1 MFTEAFWFDT
11 SGVGEA
17 FCIWSGVLIS
27 RHGEVFLLSRGKSS
41 LVSRIRSIWTG
52 DRCREP
58 RSGWGERDTLNEPFS
73 GPLSASLSPSFGMA
87 EARSARRSSD
97 NRLFWRLNILFF
109 CIVILWQIFYCWWR
123 NCWALE
129 TSQYSTDSTTQMH
142 IWLKRR
148 TKIAFSGS
156 TKITF
161 TSL

>member
-11 SGVGEA
+11 SGVGEV
-17 FCIWSGVLIS
+17 FCNWSVVLIS

-58 RSGWGERDTLNEPFS
+58 RSGWGERDTFNEPFS

-97 NRLFWRLNILFF
+97 NRLFWRLNILFL
-109 CIVILWQIFYCWWR
+109 CI
-123 NCWALE
+123 
-129 TSQYSTDSTTQMH
+129 SSSH
-142 IWLKRR
+142 IGPANLGLPSESSPSSSSDL
-148 TKIAFSGS
+148 IS
-156 TKITF
+156 
-161 TSL
+161 SLP